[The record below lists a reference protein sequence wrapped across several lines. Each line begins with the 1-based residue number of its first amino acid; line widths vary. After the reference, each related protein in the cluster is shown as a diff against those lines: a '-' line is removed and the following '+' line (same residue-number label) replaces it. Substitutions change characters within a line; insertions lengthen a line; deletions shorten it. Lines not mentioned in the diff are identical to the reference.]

1 MNSSE
6 IKKYAKEHGA
16 DLIGIAAID
25 RFDELPPEKH
35 PRTIFPETKSVVILG
50 RRITRGTLRGVE
62 EGTNFGNYVLY
73 GADWLNNRFLAMT
86 TFEVAEYLEDNGW
99 EAVPLPNLPPEVP
112 PMGVTVRKGQPPP
125 NVMLDFDD
133 AAVRA
138 GVGEI
143 GYCGFLLTPT
153 YGPRQRIQLILTDAV
168 IEPAPML
175 DKAICQGRGKCKVL
189 CPLEALSGE
198 RELVIAGKRMKVA
211 NVDYKKCAQCKNG
224 AYANFSHPAG
234 KPDRLASVCARSC
247 VDFLEK
253 SGRISNRFTTP
264 FRKREAWTI
273 KEDIDFYKV

>member
-1 MNSSE
+1 MNSNE
-6 IKKYAKEHGA
+6 LKKHAKEHGA
-16 DLIGIAAID
+16 DLIGIASIN

-35 PRTIFPETKSVVILG
+35 PRTIFPETKSVVIIG
-50 RRITRGTLRGVE
+50 RRITRGTLRGAE
-62 EGTNFGNYVLY
+62 EGTNFGNYTLY
-73 GADWLNNRFLAMT
+73 GGGWLNDRFLAMT

-143 GYCGFLLTPT
+143 GHCGFLLTPT
-153 YGPRQRIQLILTDAV
+153 YGPRQRIQMILTDAV
-168 IEPAPML
+168 IEPTPRL
-175 DKAICQGRGKCKVL
+175 DKAICPGRGACKVL
-189 CPLEALSGE
+189 CPLEACASE
-198 RELVIAGKRMKVA
+198 KELVIAGQRMKVA
-211 NVDYKKCAQCKNG
+211 DVDYKKCGRCKNG
-224 AYANFSHPAG
+224 AHANFSHPAG
-234 KPDRLASVCARSC
+234 KPDRLAAVCARSC

-253 SGRISNRFTTP
+253 SGRISNRFVAP

-273 KEDIDFYKV
+273 KENIDFYKV